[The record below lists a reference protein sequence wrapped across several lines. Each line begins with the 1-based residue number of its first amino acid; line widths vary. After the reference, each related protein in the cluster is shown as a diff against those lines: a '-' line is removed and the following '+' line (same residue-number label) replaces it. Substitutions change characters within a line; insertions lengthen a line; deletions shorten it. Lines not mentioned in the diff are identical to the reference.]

1 MQVSADVVDD
11 PPGFDVETT
20 GRSVAP
26 LSLSQG
32 NGSFRKGFFLT
43 LVVFLAYSLTVY
55 FVIGMEP
62 ITEPGSRAAAGL
74 HDLVH
79 IFFDRDAAQLWWV
92 LPMMAIFAMAQQVRT
107 LGGVILAALVLYP
120 FKSGAIDLHTM
131 F

>member
-1 MQVSADVVDD
+1 MQVSADVADD

-20 GRSVAP
+20 GRSLEP

-32 NGSFRKGFFLT
+32 NGSVRKGFFLT
-43 LVVFLAYSLTVY
+43 QVVFLIYSVTVY
-55 FVIGMEP
+55 VALGMDT
-62 ITEPGSRAAAGL
+62 ISEPGSRAASGL

-131 F
+131 I